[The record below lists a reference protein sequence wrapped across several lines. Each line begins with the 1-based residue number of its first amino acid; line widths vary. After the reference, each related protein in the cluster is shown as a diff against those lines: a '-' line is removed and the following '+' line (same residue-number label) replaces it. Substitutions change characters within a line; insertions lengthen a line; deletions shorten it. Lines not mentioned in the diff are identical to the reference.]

1 MPRYLLIYYKISYA
15 NTFKSEMNSQ
25 NNRMTTQ
32 HIKPLRKPKK
42 PKMLVS
48 ISSNSERTLINNK
61 H

>member
-1 MPRYLLIYYKISYA
+1 MPRYLVIYYKISFA

-25 NNRMTTQ
+25 NNRMTT

-48 ISSNSERTLINNK
+48 ISNSERTLINNK